1 MDTLRP
7 ETVTRRRA
15 PRRRQSWKR
24 HHKSLKSLRRRLWR
38 RAPTHVA
45 RFVLPERIEAH
56 ASMRAALLYTSSAPG
71 EARKATLLELVTAIS
86 ETTEDDQE
94 VVRTV
99 LHLLETGRVRLCGNF
114 RNRPIDDLR

>member
-1 MDTLRP
+1 MDTSRP
-7 ETVTRRRA
+7 EIVTGRRP
-15 PRRRQSWKR
+15 PRCPRTGDRR
-24 HHKSLKSLRRRLWR
+24 HNYLKSLRSRCRSQ
-38 RAPTHVA
+38 APVRVA
-45 RFVLPERIEAH
+45 RFLLPERAEAVE
-56 ASMRAALLYTSSAPG
+56 SMSAALRYTSCRPG
-71 EARKATLLELVTAIS
+71 EARKATLLELVTAIG